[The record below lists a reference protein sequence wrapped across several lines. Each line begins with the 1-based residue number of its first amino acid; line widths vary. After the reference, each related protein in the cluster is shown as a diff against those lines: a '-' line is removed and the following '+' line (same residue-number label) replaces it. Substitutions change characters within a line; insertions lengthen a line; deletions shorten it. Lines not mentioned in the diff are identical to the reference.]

1 MILQPLTDFVLT
13 STQQADRLKRTTREG
28 MAVTFGERLRR
39 LRKEKKMT
47 LRGLAEAA
55 GVDFTYLSKIENGKA
70 GYSPGADTIRTL
82 AGVLEIDALELLRLA
97 DKVPPELQG
106 ITGDANARRFF
117 NRAQKIASPDDWDA
131 LLDFLESRQKDRQ
144 DQGGE
149 P

>member
-1 MILQPLTDFVLT
+1 MTV
-13 STQQADRLKRTTREG
+13 
-28 MAVTFGERLRR
+28 GERLRR
-39 LRKEKKMT
+39 LRKEKKLT

-55 GVDFTYLSKIENGKA
+55 GIDFTYLSKIENAKA
-70 GYSPGADTIRTL
+70 GYSPGADTIRAL
-82 AGVLEIDALELLRLA
+82 ASVLEVDALELLKLA

-106 ITGDANARRFF
+106 ITEDAKARRFF

-131 LLDFLESRQKDRQ
+131 LLDFLESRQKNRE